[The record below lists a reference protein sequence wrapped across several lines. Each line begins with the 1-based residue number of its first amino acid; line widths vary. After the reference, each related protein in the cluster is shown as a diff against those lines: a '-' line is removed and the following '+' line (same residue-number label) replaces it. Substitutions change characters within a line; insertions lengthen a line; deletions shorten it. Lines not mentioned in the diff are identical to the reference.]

1 MSTKVATTETD
12 EAKQELAEVI
22 ANLGKGPRDPAAMRK
37 AAERMDRMRE
47 ATFKRV
53 GLLDV
58 AVPFIRELRD
68 R

>member
-1 MSTKVATTETD
+1 MSTNVATTDTD
-12 EAKQELAEVI
+12 EVKQELSEVI
-22 ANLGKGPRDPAAMRK
+22 ANLGKGPRDPDAMRK

-47 ATFKRV
+47 ATFRRV

>member
-1 MSTKVATTETD
+1 MSTKVATTEAD
-12 EAKQELAEVI
+12 EAKQELVEVI
-22 ANLGKGPRDPAAMRK
+22 ANLGKGPRDPDAMRK
-37 AAERMDRMRE
+37 AANHMDRMRE

-53 GLLDV
+53 ELLDV